1 MDLKEFISDTLTQI
15 CDGVKAAQSSCEKIG
30 AKINPPIEQDRV
42 KFTSNSYYW
51 KYTEVR
57 FKIALRSS
65 DVENGKSG
73 IGVLL
78 ANFTVGSTRETVQD
92 LSSVTSVEFSVP
104 VALPFSPVK

>member
-1 MDLKEFISDTLTQI
+1 MELNEFVNETLVQI
-15 CDGVKAAQSSCEKIG
+15 CEGVKAAQGKCRQAG
-30 AKINPPIEQDRV
+30 ARINPPMFNNTVERKTNFD
-42 KFTSNSYYW
+42 YW